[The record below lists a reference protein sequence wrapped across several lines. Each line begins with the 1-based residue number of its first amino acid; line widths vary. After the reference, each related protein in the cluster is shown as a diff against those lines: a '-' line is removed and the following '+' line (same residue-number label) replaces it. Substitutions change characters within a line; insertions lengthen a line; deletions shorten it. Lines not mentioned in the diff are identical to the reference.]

1 MLIYFFNAY
10 QHATLFLTTLINN
23 TSPLFTTPYLVYFTL
38 FWVYLGSFVYMS
50 FFATTWVYNFVLIF
64 YNLALICLIIVY
76 ILYNS
81 FTNWVTFDAA
91 LYVYLGFYILYMV
104 FTIKYLRIF
113 EFIFD
118 LKVMPF
124 GLICLLLPVL
134 LLYVI
139 LSDDLCYFFLFI
151 EFTNIVLIY
160 FLLFSMK
167 MFRYE
172 VDGLSALVVSSIL
185 FSILFTY
192 GVYLSITVG
201 FCESFFY
208 FHLSLFTKNWF
219 EVLSLWPTVILV
231 VYSVCLGIKF
241 GLQPLAYWM
250 VNFYSSFS
258 EKQVFFYFSYF
269 YTLFLIILIKLLSLI
284 SFITLLV
291 GCYWTLNL
299 ILLTSL
305 IASVYSIR
313 YQQQKNLLTLSTQ
326 VTVYTLVLVLA

>member
-1 MLIYFFNAY
+1 MIVYFFNAY
-10 QHATLFLTTLINN
+10 EHATLFLTSMLNN
-23 TSPLFTTPYLVYFTL
+23 TSPLFTTPYLVYFIL

-50 FFATTWVYNFVLIF
+50 FFATTWVYNIVLIF
-64 YNLALICLIIVY
+64 YNSSLICIILSF
-76 ILYNS
+76 ILYSS
-81 FTNWVTFDAA
+81 FTNWVTFDIS
-91 LYVYLGFYILYMV
+91 LYVYLLFYILYMV
-104 FTIKYLRIF
+104 FTVKYLRIF

-151 EFTNIVLIY
+151 EFTNVVLVY

-172 VDGLSALVVSSIL
+172 VDGIGSFIVSSIL
-185 FSILFTY
+185 FSVLFTY
-192 GVYLSITVG
+192 GVYLSVTVG

-208 FHLSLFTKNWF
+208 FHLSIFTKNWL
-219 EVLSLWPTVILV
+219 EVLSVWPTVILV
-231 VYSVCLGIKF
+231 VYSICLGVKF
-241 GLQPLAYWM
+241 GLQPLSYWM
-250 VNFYSSFS
+250 INFYNSFS

-269 YTLFLIILIKLLSLI
+269 YTIFLVILIKLLSLI
-284 SFITLLV
+284 SFITILV
-291 GCYWTLNL
+291 GGHTTLTLL
-299 ILLTSL
+299 ILVSLTSSL
-305 IASVYSIR
+305 YVVR

-326 VTVYTLVLVLA
+326 VTVYTIVLVLA